1 MTRDTSSLQE
11 AKMLL
16 EVLKRIPLNRKIST
30 TDLHQQLTAAGYEL
44 SRRTLQRY
52 LKALSE
58 SDMGVQCDDKSKP
71 FGYRRLLNSNDL
83 DRVGLGADGA
93 LLLLLAREH
102 LRYQMP
108 PDLTNSLSYLF
119 DAAENYMHTAS
130 GSSPE
135 KRWLSKV
142 RFVSGSLPLC
152 PPMIRPLIFNKV
164 SEGLFKQVKLDIVYF
179 KSVNE
184 EEVQLRVSPLG
195 LVQQDVRLYL
205 VCCYEDTTQI
215 RNLALHRI
223 KKVELT
229 TFIAE
234 EPKGFDLQQY
244 VDRSPFNYGNAQ
256 KVLLEMV
263 FKNRQTA
270 LILRETPFNRM
281 QKLEERRDGTFK
293 LTVEV
298 ADTVLLTGWIEA
310 WREKAGIISVKKT
323 PIQ

>member
-1 MTRDTSSLQE
+1 MARDTSSLQE

-30 TDLHQQLTAAGYEL
+30 TDLHQQLTAAGFEL

-152 PPMIRPLIFNKV
+152 PPMILRYLIRFPRAYLNKSNSISFISKV
-164 SEGLFKQVKLDIVYF
+164 RTKKRFSCGY
-179 KSVNE
+179 
-184 EEVQLRVSPLG
+184 LRWDWFS
-195 LVQQDVRLYL
+195 
-205 VCCYEDTTQI
+205 
-215 RNLALHRI
+215 
-223 KKVELT
+223 
-229 TFIAE
+229 
-234 EPKGFDLQQY
+234 
-244 VDRSPFNYGNAQ
+244 
-256 KVLLEMV
+256 
-263 FKNRQTA
+263 
-270 LILRETPFNRM
+270 RM
-281 QKLEERRDGTFK
+281 SDC
-293 LTVEV
+293 
-298 ADTVLLTGWIEA
+298 I
-310 WREKAGIISVKKT
+310 
-323 PIQ
+323 

>member
-83 DRVGLGADGA
+83 DSVGLGADGA

-102 LRYQMP
+102 
-108 PDLTNSLSYLF
+108 
-119 DAAENYMHTAS
+119 
-130 GSSPE
+130 
-135 KRWLSKV
+135 
-142 RFVSGSLPLC
+142 
-152 PPMIRPLIFNKV
+152 
-164 SEGLFKQVKLDIVYF
+164 DIVYF
-179 KSVNE
+179 KSENE

-205 VCCYEDTTQI
+205 FCCYEDTTQI

-323 PIQ
+323 PIR

>member
-1 MTRDTSSLQE
+1 
-11 AKMLL
+11 
-16 EVLKRIPLNRKIST
+16 
-30 TDLHQQLTAAGYEL
+30 
-44 SRRTLQRY
+44 
-52 LKALSE
+52 
-58 SDMGVQCDDKSKP
+58 
-71 FGYRRLLNSNDL
+71 
-83 DRVGLGADGA
+83 
-93 LLLLLAREH
+93 
-102 LRYQMP
+102 
-108 PDLTNSLSYLF
+108 
-119 DAAENYMHTAS
+119 
-130 GSSPE
+130 
-135 KRWLSKV
+135 
-142 RFVSGSLPLC
+142 
-152 PPMIRPLIFNKV
+152 MIRPLIFNKV

-179 KSVNE
+179 KSENE

-323 PIQ
+323 PINRQQKSRCSSGIFVEDSRRIIRGPYDRNISDDGCFFFDRMRNGSRLQREILRLSN

>member
-1 MTRDTSSLQE
+1 M
-11 AKMLL
+11 
-16 EVLKRIPLNRKIST
+16 
-30 TDLHQQLTAAGYEL
+30 
-44 SRRTLQRY
+44 
-52 LKALSE
+52 
-58 SDMGVQCDDKSKP
+58 
-71 FGYRRLLNSNDL
+71 
-83 DRVGLGADGA
+83 
-93 LLLLLAREH
+93 
-102 LRYQMP
+102 
-108 PDLTNSLSYLF
+108 
-119 DAAENYMHTAS
+119 
-130 GSSPE
+130 
-135 KRWLSKV
+135 
-142 RFVSGSLPLC
+142 
-152 PPMIRPLIFNKV
+152 
-164 SEGLFKQVKLDIVYF
+164 
-179 KSVNE
+179 
-184 EEVQLRVSPLG
+184 SPLG

-229 TFIAE
+229 SFIAE

>member
-108 PDLTNSLSYLF
+108 PDLPS
-119 DAAENYMHTAS
+119 
-130 GSSPE
+130 
-135 KRWLSKV
+135 
-142 RFVSGSLPLC
+142 
-152 PPMIRPLIFNKV
+152 
-164 SEGLFKQVKLDIVYF
+164 
-179 KSVNE
+179 
-184 EEVQLRVSPLG
+184 
-195 LVQQDVRLYL
+195 
-205 VCCYEDTTQI
+205 
-215 RNLALHRI
+215 
-223 KKVELT
+223 
-229 TFIAE
+229 
-234 EPKGFDLQQY
+234 
-244 VDRSPFNYGNAQ
+244 
-256 KVLLEMV
+256 
-263 FKNRQTA
+263 
-270 LILRETPFNRM
+270 
-281 QKLEERRDGTFK
+281 
-293 LTVEV
+293 
-298 ADTVLLTGWIEA
+298 
-310 WREKAGIISVKKT
+310 
-323 PIQ
+323 

>member
-119 DAAENYMHTAS
+119 DGIVTRKTLAQQ
-130 GSSPE
+130 
-135 KRWLSKV
+135 
-142 RFVSGSLPLC
+142 GSLRERKSAAL
-152 PPMIRPLIFNKV
+152 
-164 SEGLFKQVKLDIVYF
+164 SADDSSLDI
-179 KSVNE
+179 
-184 EEVQLRVSPLG
+184 
-195 LVQQDVRLYL
+195 
-205 VCCYEDTTQI
+205 
-215 RNLALHRI
+215 
-223 KKVELT
+223 
-229 TFIAE
+229 
-234 EPKGFDLQQY
+234 
-244 VDRSPFNYGNAQ
+244 
-256 KVLLEMV
+256 
-263 FKNRQTA
+263 
-270 LILRETPFNRM
+270 
-281 QKLEERRDGTFK
+281 
-293 LTVEV
+293 
-298 ADTVLLTGWIEA
+298 
-310 WREKAGIISVKKT
+310 
-323 PIQ
+323 